1 MAQTGAVM
9 PTFLPSLA
17 RRTPSVFLLAA
28 LAAAAAC
35 SSSSA
40 STGSGTTTTAASTGA
55 GGTTTSSS
63 STTSTTGGMGGASST
78 STGSGGTTATTGA
91 GAGMVC
97 PPSMTYGGG
106 EATISGTT
114 ATAKI
119 VDETGAPVPSQP
131 VYICGINICS
141 DPGMTS
147 ATGSVTISSDLM
159 MKKPAFKFG
168 DALNYAELA
177 IPLAVGTTDF
187 TMGGTAVLAT
197 GKLSDKPGAT
207 LTPGADATSGDVTVS
222 VPAGGSVSVND
233 LVFCTPSEQELRTV
247 SIPIANV
254 GPVLD
259 PVMVNGMS
267 ADFALLYG
275 LAPSGTLVCPA
286 VKVTVALPANLKA
299 TWTAGTAVEFWIMTV
314 DTGQTYAPYA
324 GWAKMSDGVVNADG
338 TVSTVAGQGFIDLEN
353 FAIRLK

>member
-1 MAQTGAVM
+1 M
-9 PTFLPSLA
+9 PTFLPPLA
-17 RRTPSVFLLAA
+17 RRSPSLVLLAA

-40 STGSGTTTTAASTGA
+40 STGSGSTTTAATTGA
-55 GGTTTSSS
+55 GGTTTSTTA
-63 STTSTTGGMGGASST
+63 TTSTTGGMGGASST
-78 STGSGGTTATTGA
+78 STGSGGTAATTGGG
-91 GAGMVC
+91 GAMVC

-106 EATISGTT
+106 EPTITGTT

-119 VDETGAPVPSQP
+119 VDETGTAVVGQP
-131 VYICGINICS
+131 IFICGINICS
-141 DPGMTS
+141 APSMTS

-159 MKKPAFKFG
+159 MKKPAFKYG

-177 IPLAVGTTDF
+177 IPLAAGTTDF

-197 GKLSDKPGAT
+197 GKLSNKPGAA
-207 LTPGADATSGDVTVS
+207 LTAGTDATSGDVTVS
-222 VPAGGSVSVND
+222 IPAGGSVGIDS
-233 LVFCTPSEQELRTV
+233 LVYCTPSEQELRTV
-247 SIPIANV
+247 SIPIADV

-275 LAPSGTLVCPA
+275 VAPSETLFCPA
-286 VKVTVALPANLKA
+286 AKVTVALPANLKA

-324 GWAKMSDGVVNADG
+324 GWAKTSDGVVNADG
-338 TVSTVAGQGFIDLEN
+338 TVSTVAGQGFLDLEN